1 MNISSRTYVYS
12 IRPITA
18 LLTCSF
24 RRCNVGCRIRDVSF
38 PQGPN
43 YNDVDDSDV
52 DYDDKEALLALF
64 KPTDILL
71 KRAYVSDDGDNGAAA
86 AAAADRATLV
96 V

>member
-1 MNISSRTYVYS
+1 MPN
-12 IRPITA
+12 
-18 LLTCSF
+18 L
-24 RRCNVGCRIRDVSF
+24 RRLVS
-38 PQGPN
+38 QGPN

-71 KRAYVSDDGDNGAAA
+71 KRAYVSDGGGNGGGGG
-86 AAAADRATLV
+86 AAADRATLV